1 MKHNITLGCIAAM
14 LAVGVFYTF
23 ALCMVQDIEDVAV
36 SGEQYAVMET
46 APPNENRAELR
57 EEKNEKAVKSDKKSS
72 GTAVKAEAAGLAVD
86 GGFAFNSASSALA
99 LISVSENTAP
109 EKTSAEADN
118 SAAEKKKADIPE
130 ASEERGTT
138 EKTDEAD
145 ASSDE
150 GDGGDTAEASE
161 KPVYAA
167 NNESAGDSAIFDAED
182 IEDAENYTE
191 TDLSVPEETEPEET
205 APPENEEPAED
216 TYLFNEDETVFDNI
230 ADYYP
235 EASAENAEETS
246 VSVNM
251 NEGADISTSE
261 TFTAKING
269 SAQTVN
275 AYDLICQIVANE
287 MSPSFSDEALKA
299 QAVAA
304 YSYVKYHNVNGL
316 TPSVLVKRDVPDRI
330 KDIVSEV
337 WGVCCYYNGSVAQ
350 TVYMA
355 SSSGYTADAE
365 NVWGGSVPYLKSVY
379 CPFDADSDP
388 NYGDTKDVSES
399 SMRNMLESCLGI
411 TLSDDPRG
419 WLVITDYVDG
429 NYVGEISVD
438 GQKTI
443 SGRKLRE
450 NVMGHSLKSAAFD
463 VYYSDGYFHFT
474 TYGYG
479 HGVGMSQNGANIL
492 AKQGYSYVDILK
504 YYFTGIEVQ

>member
-1 MKHNITLGCIAAM
+1 MKHNVTLGCIAAM

-23 ALCMVQDIEDVAV
+23 ALCMVQDIDEIAV
-36 SGEQYAVMET
+36 SEEQYTVTEAAPQT
-46 APPNENRAELR
+46 A
-57 EEKNEKAVKSDKKSS
+57 EKKTDKAVKTDSKATE
-72 GTAVKAEAAGLAVD
+72 TALKAEAAGLPALNEGFVFNTAV
-86 GGFAFNSASSALA
+86 S
-99 LISVSENTAP
+99 SVSAFAANTVNAP
-109 EKTSAEADN
+109 EKDTEDTDKLPPEKEENAEDVPQEAPETD
-118 SAAEKKKADIPE
+118 AAETAVT
-130 ASEERGTT
+130 AVEE
-138 EKTDEAD
+138 ED
-145 ASSDE
+145 
-150 GDGGDTAEASE
+150 DGSIAEASE

-167 NNESAGDSAIFDAED
+167 NAEADEDHSIFEAES
-182 IEDAENYTE
+182 IEDAENA
-191 TDLSVPEETEPEET
+191 SETEAPETYEVPET
-205 APPENEEPAED
+205 APPEASETEAPEDD
-216 TYLFNEDETVFDNI
+216 TYLFDEDDTIFDDI
-230 ADYYP
+230 TDYYP
-235 EASAENAEETS
+235 ETSIGTSETDETPETS

-251 NEGADISTSE
+251 NIGADISTSE

-316 TPSVLVKRDVPDRI
+316 TPTVLVKRDVPDKI
-330 KDIVSEV
+330 KNIVSQV

-355 SSSGYTADAE
+355 SSSGYTADAA

-379 CPFDADSDP
+379 CPFDIDSDP
-388 NYGDTKDVSES
+388 NYGDTKQVSES

-411 TLSDDPRG
+411 TLSDNPYN
-419 WLVITDYVDG
+419 WLVITGYEDG
-429 NYVGEISVD
+429 NYVSEISVD

-450 NVMGHSLKSAAFD
+450 NVMGHGLKSAAFD

-492 AKQGYSYVDILK
+492 AKQGYSYIDILK